1 MNPTNVDNLGF
12 YGRMGFYHGVMRE
25 RVIKVVEPLLDNFNR
40 VRDREIV
47 EDGLK
52 TWELKYDNVH
62 GHTLLIKITIGSL
75 IVQFDQH
82 NPYFKATTHMNE
94 DDLLNFFMSIWPSD
108 FPWKQSVGEH
118 MESILS
124 TFHTRLIRL
133 EGCMLGKKPK
143 NIFHRMKD
151 MSIGKNSEIN
161 QDDVDNLLLVRTLND
176 IKAKRD
182 KYRGTP
188 VHELIDFALTIPR
201 DSQYYQE
208 MIDCLQEERNKEM
221 FLLNIMNNAYDYYK
235 SQKLIQEM
243 KAAKEEELKR
253 QQEERKLRMD
263 ELKKTQKPQQGHL
276 TDAQARDDMEK
287 ALRKALAKRRQFITG
302 TQDEGRDWL

>member
-1 MNPTNVDNLGF
+1 
-12 YGRMGFYHGVMRE
+12 
-25 RVIKVVEPLLDNFNR
+25 
-40 VRDREIV
+40 
-47 EDGLK
+47 
-52 TWELKYDNVH
+52 
-62 GHTLLIKITIGSL
+62 
-75 IVQFDQH
+75 
-82 NPYFKATTHMNE
+82 
-94 DDLLNFFMSIWPSD
+94 
-108 FPWKQSVGEH
+108 
-118 MESILS
+118 
-124 TFHTRLIRL
+124 
-133 EGCMLGKKPK
+133 
-143 NIFHRMKD
+143 MKD